1 MRPRDD
7 TPQLPSLLGRCIVNV
22 SCIIVSYR
30 PDVSRLVRLC
40 AKVQSDGATVILVD
54 NTEVPH
60 LKSDMVPDGCT
71 LITLGFNSGIAH
83 AQNAGVAAALAAGAA
98 VLVFFD
104 QDSKIEPGFLSS
116 LVGSIDAG
124 APEIVAPLC
133 IDETS
138 DGAQP
143 AERLNRYGFP
153 TMVHDA
159 DALARYPVDIVISSG
174 TVATREVFEIAG
186 TFDEDFFID
195 YVDAEWCLRCRS
207 KNIPIYVVPTSVM
220 RHSVGSGRIRLGP
233 LTISIHSPAR
243 CYYQIR
249 NAFLLFRKSSVPRA
263 FAAKQLLSAIL
274 TRILLLFFVND
285 RLSYLKSYLF
295 AVRDGIKGSTGANP
309 R

>member
-1 MRPRDD
+1 
-7 TPQLPSLLGRCIVNV
+7 VNV
-22 SCIIVSYR
+22 CCIIVSYR
-30 PDVSRLVRLC
+30 PDVSRLARLC
-40 AKVQSDGATVILVD
+40 ANLQSDGATVILVD
-54 NTEVPH
+54 NTEIPY
-60 LKSDMVPDGCT
+60 LKNDMVPGGCT

-83 AQNAGVAAALAAGAA
+83 AQNVGVAAALAASAA

-104 QDSKIEPGFLSS
+104 QDSKIEPGFLNS
-116 LVGSIDAG
+116 LVASIHAG
-124 APEIVAPLC
+124 TPEIVAPLC
-133 IDETS
+133 IDEAS

-143 AERLNRYGFP
+143 AERLNRYGLP

-159 DALARYPVDIVISSG
+159 DALARYPVDIVVSSG
-174 TVATREVFEIAG
+174 TAATREVFAIAG
-186 TFDEDFFID
+186 TFDEDLFID
-195 YVDAEWCLRCRS
+195 FVDSEWCLRCRS

-249 NAFLLFRKSSVPRA
+249 NAFLLFRKSCVPRA
-263 FAAKQLLSAIL
+263 FAAKQLSAVLLS
-274 TRILLLFFVND
+274 RILLLLFVKD

-295 AVRDGIKGSTGANP
+295 AVRDGIKGGTGANP